1 MLHQFESLA
10 IYFTKDTALKF
21 IAFIRFLYFILEERN
36 SINCLYDNSHI
47 KTLRNVSYIKKAIT
61 RNPFFL
67 HFIFSLHGIC
77 NIRHYSLSCDIIWS
91 MNIEICQA
99 SPGYLHMFL
108 NISISFVAI
117 MQNFPV
123 NRKKDFFIFVST
135 ASKMLSFTMITTFV
149 SCQLQAKYNNY
160 LFDSPLSY
168 HYFLSLMSSYENC
181 LLPFSK
187 DFFMFVVP

>member
-1 MLHQFESLA
+1 MSYLRRE
-10 IYFTKDTALKF
+10 
-21 IAFIRFLYFILEERN
+21 ILLIVCMIIPI
-36 SINCLYDNSHI
+36 SKLF
-47 KTLRNVSYIKKAIT
+47 RNVSYIKNAIT

-77 NIRHYSLSCDIIWS
+77 NIRHISLSCDIIWS

-108 NISISFVAI
+108 NISISFTAI

-123 NRKKDFFIFVST
+123 NRIFFFFIFSVST
-135 ASKMLSFTMITTFV
+135 ASKVLSFTLIITFV

-168 HYFLSLMSSYENC
+168 HYFLSLMSSYENF
-181 LLPFSK
+181 LLQFSK
-187 DFFMFVVP
+187 DFFIVVCGSLTIIVVELLPIYGILD